1 LTHNTN
7 HNLSLFPSQKLSF
20 VPLFL
25 DSLSPLFKECLLS
38 VKECLLGGPHLAAA
52 MLIFLPH
59 LQSLLLFYVTITAVC
74 TVEIAPHCSI
84 FFKLHCNQH
93 WIHFSCILLISLY
106 NLKSCLYMP
115 SVWRLLFVSK
125 TGTVGKSYWD
135 FIGIYWKVVYSM
147 CNVLFVWLCLDNFS
161 RQHNSPAD
169 SILSD
174 IYSQFKHYKW

>member
-1 LTHNTN
+1 LTHNAN

-38 VKECLLGGPHLAAA
+38 VITPWWASSSCSHVDFSASSPESSLVLCYNNCSLHCRNCTA
-52 MLIFLPH
+52 
-59 LQSLLLFYVTITAVC
+59 LQY
-74 TVEIAPHCSI
+74 